1 MRSVLA
7 ALCLFATAAH
17 AVPAQ
22 FTHQGRL
29 LDADGTP
36 LGGDAT
42 ITFRV
47 TDSETGGTA
56 LWEETLTVPLT
67 NGYYS
72 AVLGADDET
81 NPLDTEVL
89 SQAPVWLE
97 LQLDGEESMSP
108 RSAIN
113 AVPYATMAQVAEEVD
128 GGPVNASHI
137 SVAGTPVVNE
147 SGEWVGPTT
156 AVNWSDIEG
165 MPADFADGVDDD
177 TDTDTDSF
185 ADLGT
190 SCTDGNIPVW
200 DGIIGGWLCGTDQD
214 ALNALACGDA
224 QIARWNT
231 DAASWECSD
240 DIDTDTDTQ
249 LTEEQVDAMVADN
262 GYLTSSDV
270 VAGSTGTV
278 IYTRC
283 AWTGNT
289 MTAIGE
295 CDPPA
300 CPSPWDDLGITG
312 NVKGALEA
320 FGSTDYDSSF
330 SESAGTSER
339 ACYTANPV
347 TVLHT
352 RCAWTGNTATAIG
365 TCTPPDCPT
374 DWTDLGVTGTVK
386 TGIGMYGST
395 DYDTS
400 FSESSGYEE
409 RTCAR

>member
-36 LGGDAT
+36 LGGDVT

-89 SQAPVWLE
+89 SQAPVWLD

-147 SGEWVGPTT
+147 TGEWVGPTT

-177 TDTDTDSF
+177 TDTDSF

-200 DGIIGGWLCGTDQD
+200 DAAAGAWLCGID
-214 ALNALACGDA
+214 A
-224 QIARWNT
+224 
-231 DAASWECSD
+231 
-240 DIDTDTDTQ
+240 DTQ

-262 GYLTSSDV
+262 GYLTAADIGPSG
-270 VAGSTGTV
+270 AGTV

-283 AWTGNT
+283 AWTGESMVT
-289 MTAIGE
+289 EGE
-295 CDPPA
+295 CTPPE
-300 CPSPWDDLGITG
+300 CPSPWEDLGITGKTKSTLAISEGVDYDTVRSASSGGQERGCFSSNPVTVLVTRCAWTGETANDIETCSPPECPETWSDLGITG
-312 NVKGALEA
+312 NVKAAIGMSE
-320 FGSTDYDSSF
+320 GVDYD
-330 SESAGTSER
+330 AVR
-339 ACYTANPV
+339 
-347 TVLHT
+347 
-352 RCAWTGNTATAIG
+352 
-365 TCTPPDCPT
+365 
-374 DWTDLGVTGTVK
+374 
-386 TGIGMYGST
+386 
-395 DYDTS
+395 
-400 FSESSGYEE
+400 SESSGYQE
-409 RTCAR
+409 RTCVR